1 MHAVEPQFCVLKG
14 DLATFSR
21 GALVVANRPSA
32 FLRASSVPFFMHF
45 VRGFAAWVFA
55 MTPCKDKGTAKTRGR
70 TFCLIWEDKGTYLLS
85 HLTRHN

>member
-1 MHAVEPQFCVLKG
+1 MRAVEPQFCVLKG

-45 VRGFAAWVFA
+45 VRGFAA
-55 MTPCKDKGTAKTRGR
+55 
-70 TFCLIWEDKGTYLLS
+70 
-85 HLTRHN
+85 